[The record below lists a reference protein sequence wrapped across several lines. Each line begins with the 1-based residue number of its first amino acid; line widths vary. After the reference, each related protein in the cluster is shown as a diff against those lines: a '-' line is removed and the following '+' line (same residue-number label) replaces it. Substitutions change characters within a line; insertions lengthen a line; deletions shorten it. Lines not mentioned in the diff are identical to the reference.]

1 MRSVY
6 AVFKREIK
14 AYFTQPI
21 AYVMMGGLLL
31 IVGFSTTCRFAGFS
45 G

>member
-1 MRSVY
+1 MRSLY
-6 AVFKREIK
+6 AVFKREVK

-31 IVGFSTTCRFAGFS
+31 VVGFLLYCRFAGFWV
-45 G
+45 